1 MLILN
6 SISSDY
12 PNLKKIIF
20 IGNYVPRQCGI
31 ATFTRDLLGAVSSVA
46 PQIVCWAI
54 AMNDLP
60 EGYAYPKDVRFELNA
75 NHLNDYEMASE
86 FINGNNVDL
95 ICLQHEFGIYGG
107 ESGNYILTLLRKLKI
122 PVVTTFHSILANPN
136 LQQRIIVETIGKISD
151 KIIVMSYKGQEFL
164 NTIYGIPPEKVK
176 VIPHGIPEVT
186 FIDPNFYKDQFDVE
200 GKKVILTFGLI
211 SPGKGI
217 ETMIDALPEIVH
229 KYPDV
234 VYIILGATHP
244 NVLKEQGESYRYCLQ
259 RKARQLGV
267 EHNVIFHNR
276 FVELKEL
283 CEFLGVA
290 DVYVT
295 PYLNEEQI
303 TSGTLAYAL
312 GSGKAI
318 ISTPYWYAKEILSEG
333 KGIIVPFNNSKE
345 LAREVIDL
353 FDNEIKRHAMR
364 KQAYIY
370 SRNMIWNEVAKNYLD
385 VFSDVIKRRSSHPGS
400 ILRKKTLQSTPFEIP
415 IPKFDHLINLTD
427 EVGILQH
434 AKYIVPDRNH
444 GYCTDDNAR
453 ALIVMLLAQNLLFE
467 GDNITNFTYR
477 YLSFVLHAFNLEKN
491 RFRNFMSYDRK
502 WLEEVGSED
511 CHGRAVWS
519 LGVLIGLS
527 KTKECGDIS
536 LDTFVRAV
544 SVLPELQF
552 PRAIAYSLI
561 GIHAYLVRFGGD
573 SNVKR
578 VREQLANK
586 LFDYYQTNTSTDWP
600 WIEKTLTYDNGKIPQ
615 ALLLSGVWLQ
625 RGDMIDA
632 GLRLLEWLIKIQI
645 NDKGQFSFVGNTG
658 WYTRG
663 EKKARFDQQPI
674 EAQSIIGACIEAY
687 KITKDNKWINQARLC
702 MEWFLGNNDLNI
714 AIYDYKTGG
723 CFDGLTPIGPN
734 KNQGAESTLMW
745 LLSLL
750 DMYYLEHYSEFE
762 IKKD

>member
-31 ATFTRDLLGAVSSVA
+31 ATFTRDLLEAVSSVA
-46 PQIVCWAI
+46 PQIECWAI
-54 AMNDLP
+54 AMNDIP
-60 EGYAYPKDVRFELNA
+60 EGYVYPKDVRFELNV
-75 NHLNDYEMASE
+75 NHLNDYQMAAE
-86 FINGNNVDL
+86 FIKGNNVDL

-107 ESGNYILTLLRKLKI
+107 ESGNYILTLLRNLKI
-122 PVVTTFHSILANPN
+122 PIVTTFHSILANPN

-151 KIIVMSYKGQEFL
+151 KIIVMSHKGQEFL

-244 NVLKEQGESYRYCLQ
+244 NILKEQGESYRYFLQ

-333 KGIIVPFNNSKE
+333 RGIIVPFNNSKE
-345 LAREVIDL
+345 LAKEVIDL

-364 KQAYIY
+364 KQAYVY

-385 VFSDVIKRRSSHPGS
+385 VFSDVLKSRSSHPGS

-415 IPKFDHLINLTD
+415 IPKFDHLANLTD

-453 ALIVMLLAQNLLFE
+453 ALIVMLLAQYLLFE
-467 GDNITNFTYR
+467 DDNITNFTYR
-477 YLSFVLHAFNLEKN
+477 YLAFVLHAFNLEKN
-491 RFRNFMSYDRK
+491 RFRNFMSYDRR

-527 KTKECGDIS
+527 KMKECGDIS
-536 LDTFVRAV
+536 LDIFIRAV
-544 SVLPELQF
+544 SVLPELQS

-586 LFDYYQTNTSTDWP
+586 LFEYYQTNASADWP

-615 ALLLSGVWLQ
+615 ALLLSRVWLQ
-625 RGDMIDA
+625 RGDMIDT
-632 GLRLLEWLIKIQI
+632 GLKLLEWLIKIQI
-645 NDKGQFSFVGNTG
+645 NEKGQFSSVGNTG

-674 EAQSIIGACIEAY
+674 EAQSIIDACIEAY

-723 CFDGLTPIGPN
+723 CFDGLTPMGPN